1 MTIIK
6 LLKILSVPMLLGVG
20 GTAVAVQASQT
31 VADPEAPLACEISAK
46 THGRALS
53 IHGVVTAMEPLEGAY
68 QLKVKSVGGAN
79 RTNIVQ
85 GGAFATDDDGEA
97 ELGNV
102 TLGGSG
108 ASYSVELVVEAG
120 QLDAKC
126 SQIVDLRA

>member
-1 MTIIK
+1 MTVIK
-6 LLKILSVPMLLGVG
+6 LLKILTVPMLVGVG
-20 GTAVAVQASQT
+20 GTAVAVQASQ
-31 VADPEAPLACEISAK
+31 AISDPVAPLACEISAK
-46 THGRALS
+46 THGHALS
-53 IHGVVTAMEPLEGAY
+53 IKGIVTAEAPLEGAY

-85 GGAFATDDDGEA
+85 GGGFATNDDGEA

-102 TLGGSG
+102 TLGGSR

-120 QLDAKC
+120 ELDAKC